1 MIEQLASCLVYQLYI
16 VCMRNLRNLKIAHYS
31 CTILRLECNL
41 GILRMRNAISR
52 LRKFSDCVQ
61 HTMYTLY
68 VCFILKPRCLV
79 PCLHSLSFTSPS
91 HFHSCACPLSPHLV
105 PFLPSSLTCPS
116 IFTILALMLFLPTC
130 PDLLS
135 SLPSPHSSLLTLVSS
150 LSSPIF
156 FSPHS
161 HPFSFTDLFKISFL
175 FLVSA
180 Q

>member
-1 MIEQLASCLVYQLYI
+1 MIKQLASRLVYQLYI
-16 VCMRNLRNLKIAHYS
+16 VCIRNLRNLKIAHYS
-31 CTILRLECNL
+31 CTISRLECNL
-41 GILRMRNAISR
+41 GILRMCNAISR

-135 SLPSPHSSLLTLVSS
+135 SLPSPHSRLPSFSLHILTRSHSLISSKSVFSS
-150 LSSPIF
+150 LY
-156 FSPHS
+156 PHS
-161 HPFSFTDLFKISFL
+161 DRDACERS
-175 FLVSA
+175 
-180 Q
+180 